1 MYVSSTLWR
10 CVPALATALFALCA
24 APAAAQFTGP
34 ESAPGGVRGG
44 PLPSPRSGP
53 APTAARPAAGQ
64 SVARTPASL
73 DRTVPLDRVIAVVND
88 EAITQWE
95 VDDYKRGVL
104 RQMQNQR
111 VTPPAPDVLE
121 KQVLDRIVTERV
133 LLQYAKETG
142 VRVDDVQIERT
153 IQRIAQDN
161 KLSVEDFRRMVE
173 REGLSYAR
181 YRDSLRNEII
191 IQRLREREIES
202 RIIVSEA
209 EIDNLLA
216 TLSLQSG
223 GDMEFRLSH
232 VLVVVPEQAT
242 PDQIAARRARAEEA
256 LKRVRQGVD
265 FAQVA
270 AGFSDAPDALQGGGL
285 GWRTA
290 ARLPTVFV
298 EPLRT
303 LKPGETSEVLRSA
316 SGFHIVKLEEARGR
330 DAPTVVEQTRVQHI
344 LIKVNEITSE
354 AEARIKIDRVRERI
368 ESGSRFEDQA
378 KLNSEDGSAGKGGD
392 LGWISPGDTVPE
404 FELAMNKLK
413 IDELSQPVRSPF
425 GWHLIVVKQRR
436 TQDITADRKRDQA
449 RMAMRQ
455 RKSDEGFQDWIRQ
468 LRDRAYVEYKI
479 DDR

>member
-1 MYVSSTLWR
+1 MYASSTLSR
-10 CVPALATALFALCA
+10 CGPVLAAALFALCA
-24 APAAAQFTGP
+24 APAAAQLTWP
-34 ESAPGGVRGG
+34 EAAPGAARGAA
-44 PLPSPRSGP
+44 LPSSSRPGP
-53 APTAARPAAGQ
+53 ARPAAGQ
-64 SVARTPASL
+64 SVARPPASL

-95 VDDYKRGVL
+95 VDEYKRGIL
-104 RQMQNQR
+104 RQMQSQR

-161 KLSVEDFRRMVE
+161 KLSPEEFRKMIE
-173 REGLSYAR
+173 REGLTYAK

-191 IQRLREREIES
+191 VQRLREREVES
-202 RIIVSEA
+202 RILVSEA

-216 TLSLQSG
+216 TLSLQAG
-223 GDMEFRLSH
+223 GDTEFRLSH

-256 LKRVRQGVD
+256 LKRIREGVD

-270 AGFSDAPDALQGGGL
+270 AGYSDAPDALQGGGL
-285 GWRTA
+285 GWRTT

-298 EPLRT
+298 EPVRA
-303 LKPGETSEVLRSA
+303 LKPGETSGVLRSA
-316 SGFHIVKLEEARGR
+316 SGFHIVKLEEARDR

-354 AEARIKIDRVRERI
+354 ADARIKIDRIRERI
-368 ESGSRFEDQA
+368 ETGSRFEDQA
-378 KLNSEDGSAGKGGD
+378 KLSSEDGSAGKGGD

-404 FELAMNKLK
+404 FELAMNKLNL
-413 IDELSQPVRSPF
+413 DELSQPVRSPF

-436 TQDITADRKRDQA
+436 TQDVTADRKRDQA
-449 RMAMRQ
+449 RTAMRQ